1 MSLSIGIVGLPNVG
15 KSTLFNALTK
25 KSVPAE
31 NYPFCTIDPS
41 VGVVAV
47 PDERLYKLSEFS
59 QSAKTVPA
67 AVEFVDIAGLV
78 KGASEGE
85 GLGNQFLSHIR
96 ETDAIA
102 QVVRI
107 FEDENVI
114 HVDGKIDPVKDIGV
128 INLELILAD
137 LQTVTKRQANLGK
150 ELKAGKKEAIVEAG
164 LIERLVKAL
173 ESGQLASTVTANEFE
188 APFLKQLCLITS
200 KPFLYVLNKKA
211 GAKNLDEIRDSR
223 WEELMNF
230 FETETVKEEKSV
242 GHSNSDESLDSNSE
256 PNFLTLTS
264 EASQT
269 KRKLAQ
275 PKGLSEH
282 HYVIVDAGIEQELK
296 DLDEADKKEMRN
308 GLGAHDDGTDQL
320 IKCGYELLGL
330 ITYFTTGSDE
340 SRAWTIKKGWTAP
353 QAGTAIHNDFRDK
366 FIRAEVIEWDT
377 LLKAGSYASAR
388 EKGLLRTE
396 GKEYVVKDG
405 DVVEFKI

>member
-1 MSLSIGIVGLPNVG
+1 MPLSIGIVGLPNVG

-47 PDERLYKLSEFS
+47 PDERLAKLSAFS
-59 QSAKTVPA
+59 KSAKTVPA

-78 KGASEGE
+78 RGASEGE

-114 HVDGKIDPVKDIGV
+114 HVDGRIEPVKDVGV

-137 LQTVTKRQANLGK
+137 LQTVTKRKNSLGK
-150 ELKAGKKEAIVEAG
+150 EVKAGKKEAVIEMG
-164 LIERLVKAL
+164 LIERIIPAL
-173 ESGQLASTVTANEFE
+173 EAGKLASTIKPNEFE
-188 APFLKQLCLITS
+188 APYMKQLCLITF

-211 GAKNLDEIRDSR
+211 GAKNLDELNDGR
-223 WEELMNF
+223 WNNLI
-230 FETETVKEEKSV
+230 K
-242 GHSNSDESLDSNSE
+242 
-256 PNFLTLTS
+256 FLGNENQGS
-264 EASQT
+264 S
-269 KRKLAQ
+269 AQ
-275 PKGLSEH
+275 KN
-282 HYVIVDAGIEQELK
+282 YVIVDAGVEQELK
-296 DLDEADKKEMRN
+296 DLEDADKVEMRT
-308 GLGAHDDGTDQL
+308 GLGAHDDGTNNL
-320 IKCGYELLGL
+320 IKRGYELLGL
-330 ITYFTTGSDE
+330 ITYFTTGEDE
-340 SRAWTIKKGWTAP
+340 TRAWTIKKGWTAP
-353 QAGTAIHNDFRDK
+353 EAGTAIHTDFKDK
-366 FIRAEVIEWDT
+366 FIRAEIIEWDT
-377 LLKAGSYASAR
+377 LLNSGSFSAAR

-405 DVVEFKI
+405 DVIEFKI